1 MKTVLCYGDSNTWG
15 CVPMRSWDDDRR
27 FPETERWVG
36 VMQADLGNGWR
47 VIAEGLPGRTTVIED
62 PIEGEHLSG
71 LGHIR
76 ACLGSHR
83 PLDLVVVMLGTNDF
97 KRRFSLEAEDIAFGV
112 ERLIEEISGRD
123 VFVDGARKIL
133 VVCPPPIEVAGVFT
147 TMFAGA
153 DRKSRE
159 LSARLGEVAKKS
171 GAGFF
176 DAGSVIQSS
185 PVDGIHF
192 DAAAHITLGH
202 AIAKQ
207 VENMA
212 G

>member
-15 CVPMRSWDDDRR
+15 SIPMTSWDDDRR
-27 FPETERWVG
+27 FSEEERWVG
-36 VMQADLGNGWR
+36 VMQADLGDAWR

-83 PLDLVVVMLGTNDF
+83 PLDLVVVMLGTNDC

-112 ERLIEEISGRD
+112 ERLLDEIKSRD
-123 VFVDGARKIL
+123 VFVKGARKVL
-133 VVCPPPIEVAGVFT
+133 VVCPPPIEVVGIFT

-159 LSARLGEVAKKS
+159 LPARLKDVAQKN
-171 GAGFF
+171 GADYF
-176 DAGSVIQSS
+176 DAGSVIRSS
-185 PVDGIHF
+185 AVDGIHF
-192 DAAAHITLGH
+192 EAEAHVALGH
-202 AIAKQ
+202 ALAKAVKAIAD
-207 VENMA
+207 
-212 G
+212 

>member
-15 CVPMRSWDDDRR
+15 SVPMTSWDDNRR
-27 FPETERWVG
+27 FSEGERWAG
-36 VMQADLGNGWR
+36 VMQADLGASWR

-83 PLDLVVVMLGTNDF
+83 PLDLVVLMLGTNDC
-97 KRRFSLEAEDIAFGV
+97 KRRFGLEAEDIAFGV
-112 ERLIEEISGRD
+112 ERLIEEIKARD
-123 VFVDGARKIL
+123 VFVNATPNVL
-133 VVCPPPIEVAGVFT
+133 VVCPPPIEVVGIFT
-147 TMFAGA
+147 TLFAGA

-159 LSARLGEVAKKS
+159 LPQRLKEITQRS
-171 GAGFF
+171 GAHFF
-176 DAGSVIQSS
+176 DAGSVIRSS

-192 DAAAHITLGH
+192 DAAAHVALGH
-202 AIAKQ
+202 AIAEAIKA
-207 VENMA
+207 MA
-212 G
+212 D